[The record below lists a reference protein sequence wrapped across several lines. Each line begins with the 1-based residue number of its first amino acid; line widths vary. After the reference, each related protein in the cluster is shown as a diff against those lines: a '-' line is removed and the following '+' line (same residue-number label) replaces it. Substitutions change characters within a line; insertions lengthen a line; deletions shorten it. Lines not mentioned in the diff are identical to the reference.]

1 MPAQMFLNLP
11 LKQETNKNYT
21 NTTFSHENGFQLNI
35 THAKKI
41 TMNEEDVDSLLS
53 NDVVSLLPNVL
64 KKQKNNVKFI
74 SLILLPI
81 SVFICLCCTNLMQ
94 KQQKE

>member
-53 NDVVSLLPNVL
+53 NSSIKNYLLNVNEAVKNVPTRAKYLL
-64 KKQKNNVKFI
+64 K
-74 SLILLPI
+74 
-81 SVFICLCCTNLMQ
+81 CLHKCS
-94 KQQKE
+94 